1 MEAAVI
7 VLQYSDVPD
16 QHTGVSPIAHKVQLL
31 SVNTWVAVAGLSF
44 VSLLSAHLAS
54 LLGCV
59 WSVVFIFNFKTRQK
73 KSIKPKLLIFS
84 KYINNNNIHW
94 AHYRSQQ
101 PSHKNTKQRMSHE
114 TKKKQSKKHENQ
126 PEHKTKYSH
135 DQTKTII
142 LHYGT
147 PNPVERVGSTLP

>member
-101 PSHKNTKQRMSHE
+101 AQPQKHETTNVTRNKKNKAKNTKTNQNIKLNIPTIKQKPSFSNVILIHLLMSLVHL
-114 TKKKQSKKHENQ
+114 
-126 PEHKTKYSH
+126 
-135 DQTKTII
+135 DA
-142 LHYGT
+142 
-147 PNPVERVGSTLP
+147 